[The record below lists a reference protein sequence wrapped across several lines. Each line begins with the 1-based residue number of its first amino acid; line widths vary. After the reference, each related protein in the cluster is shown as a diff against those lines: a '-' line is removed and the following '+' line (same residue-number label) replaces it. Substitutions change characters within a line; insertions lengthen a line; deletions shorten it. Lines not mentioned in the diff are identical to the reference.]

1 MLSPQKIRVDRNKL
15 VYGKYSILLNIVRYE
30 LVPVP
35 VPIVITIKNLRPV
48 LRSRWSPNYFA
59 EPEPYLAISAPAPW
73 LQIRNRYL
81 VYLIFWL
88 ILHRVP
94 VPYR

>member
-1 MLSPQKIRVDRNKL
+1 MLSPQKIRVDRNKR